1 MYILYPPRSA
11 VPVRGQ
17 AADRRTGRSEF
28 KFRGRAVQDYDLY
41 LIRYD
46 YFELLRLYYDSP
58 HILSSL
64 ITVEYNTI

>member
-1 MYILYPPRSA
+1 MLLPRKPKHTNHEGCKVYA
-11 VPVRGQ
+11 V
-17 AADRRTGRSEF
+17 
-28 KFRGRAVQDYDLY
+28 GRAVQDYDLY